1 MKVVLGT
8 LFTQARLTRLPG
20 SRSCP
25 VRRGVSLAPDDG
37 VELVVTQR
45 LEGLAP

>member
-8 LFTQARLTRLPG
+8 LFALARLTRPSG
-20 SRSCP
+20 SRSRP

-37 VELVVTQR
+37 VELVLTQR